1 MGPLLCVFLGLFVP
15 FVAMGFL
22 LQAGLR
28 PLAAASAYRSAAWRM
43 GLEADTRGV
52 NLRGH
57 LEGRRLFVGLVVDA
71 HGKHHQA
78 VLDLAFPLGM
88 GLLVRRKGYRALRLR
103 RRPTLSIGD
112 PNLDRRLEVRAFD
125 LEGARALLG
134 PSVRP
139 ALLTVLARWPHLEI
153 TDHWVRV
160 KLRRAPSRERD
171 LLALVEALAGLA
183 IALEDARRSVAPGPQ
198 ARAVGDAWVPLAAS
212 MGLSV
217 DATLPSLIG
226 TVRGRVVSVHLVRM
240 ATGYAADLAV
250 RRVAALRLGLRV
262 VPHHNEDDD
271 DERVGQDLL
280 MGDPTFDR
288 AFLVQGWDA
297 ARVIGLLGPSVRPL
311 LLDLARHG
319 TTQLIDDHQVR
330 AEGVSPEPAPLAAAI
345 DAAVAGAEALDEPTL
360 PAS

>member
-22 LQAGLR
+22 LQTGLR

-71 HGKHHQA
+71 RGKRHQA

-103 RRPTLSIGD
+103 RRPTLAIGD
-112 PNLDRRLEVRAFD
+112 AHLDRRLEVRAFD

-139 ALLTVLARWPHLEI
+139 ALLKVLARWPHLEI

-171 LLALVEALAGLA
+171 LLALVESLAGLA
-183 IALEDARRSVAPGPQ
+183 VALEDARRSVAPGPQ
-198 ARAVGDAWVPLAAS
+198 ARAVGDGWVPLAAS
-212 MGLSV
+212 LGLSV
-217 DATLPSLIG
+217 DPTLPALTG
-226 TVRGRVVSVHLVRM
+226 TVRGRLLSVHLVRM
-240 ATGYAADLAV
+240 ASGYAVDLSVQRLAT
-250 RRVAALRLGLRV
+250 LRLGLRV
-262 VPHHNEDDD
+262 VPHDAERDD
-271 DERVGQDLL
+271 DEPVGQDLL
-280 MGDPTFDR
+280 VGDTIFDR

-297 ARVIGLLGPSVRPL
+297 ARVIALLGPAVRPL
-311 LLDLARHG
+311 LLALRQQG
-319 TTQLIDDHQVR
+319 TTQLIDDHHVR
-330 AEGVSPEPAPLAAAI
+330 AEGVSPEPAALATAI
-345 DAAVAGAEALDEPTL
+345 EAAVASAEALDGPTP